1 MSTTKT
7 LPLLHSLTS
16 LAAIRPPFFC
26 HMKTIDQKIEQCR
39 KWQKAARER
48 AIARQRE
55 KLADPVWRESQ
66 YQKMRDTLDRRIAK
80 QKERPP
86 ASKTRKSAVKI
97 KSRGL
102 KGRTPTAEERRIANA
117 LGALP
122 CIACYMHGVISNEV
136 SLHHIA
142 GRTAPG
148 CHKKQLPLCRWGAR
162 RIRKKSYAKVFR
174 ASVRAETSRLPVC
187 GSAARRNRRL
197 G

>member
-1 MSTTKT
+1 
-7 LPLLHSLTS
+7 
-16 LAAIRPPFFC
+16 
-26 HMKTIDQKIEQCR
+26 MKTIEQKLEQR
-39 KWQKAARER
+39 REWQKAARER

-55 KLADPVWRESQ
+55 KLADPAWRESQ
-66 YQKMRDTLDRRIAK
+66 YQKMRDSIDRRIAK

-148 CHKKQLPLCRWGAR
+148 CHKKQLPLCRWHHQHAAPAEVREKYPWLVPVHAVGVVGG
-162 RIRKKSYAKVFR
+162 KKEFTLLNKSEMELLADAYEMA
-174 ASVRAETSRLPVC
+174 
-187 GSAARRNRRL
+187 NIMH
-197 G
+197 

>member
-1 MSTTKT
+1 MLNVSFRSTERQT
-7 LPLLHSLTS
+7 P
-16 LAAIRPPFFC
+16 
-26 HMKTIDQKIEQCR
+26 MKTIEQKIEQHR

-55 KLADPVWRESQ
+55 KLADPAWRESQ
-66 YQKMRDTLDRRIAK
+66 YQKMRNTIDRRIAK

-122 CIACYMHGVISNEV
+122 CIACYMHGVISEEV
-136 SLHHIA
+136 SLHHIS

-148 CHKKQLPLCRWGAR
+148 CHKKQLPLCRWHHQHA
-162 RIRKKSYAKVFR
+162 AP
-174 ASVRAETSRLPVC
+174 AEVREKYPWLTPMRWQTACTNKYIIFNLK
-187 GSAARRNRRL
+187 
-197 G
+197 

>member
-1 MSTTKT
+1 MAVYSTAVS
-7 LPLLHSLTS
+7 PLYFTDEQTETIKPALTCRGS
-16 LAAIRPPFFC
+16 PYS
-26 HMKTIDQKIEQCR
+26 TIIFDIQT
-39 KWQKAARER
+39 
-48 AIARQRE
+48 
-55 KLADPVWRESQ
+55 DP
-66 YQKMRDTLDRRIAK
+66 K

-148 CHKKQLPLCRWGAR
+148 CHKKQLPLCRWHHQHA
-162 RIRKKSYAKVFR
+162 AP
-174 ASVRAETSRLPVC
+174 AEVRAKYPWLVPVHAD
-187 GSAARRNRRL
+187 GVVGGKKEFTLLNKSEMELLADAYEMANIMH
-197 G
+197 

>member
-1 MSTTKT
+1 
-7 LPLLHSLTS
+7 
-16 LAAIRPPFFC
+16 
-26 HMKTIDQKIEQCR
+26 MKTIEQKIEQCR

-55 KLADPVWRESQ
+55 KLADPAWRESQ
-66 YQKMRDTLDRRIAK
+66 YQKMRNTIDRRIAK

-97 KSRGL
+97 KSRDL

-148 CHKKQLPLCRWGAR
+148 CHKKQLPLCRWHHQHA
-162 RIRKKSYAKVFR
+162 AP
-174 ASVRAETSRLPVC
+174 AEVRAKYPWLVPVHAD
-187 GSAARRNRRL
+187 GVVGGKKEFTLLNKSEMELLADAYEMANIMH
-197 G
+197 

>member
-1 MSTTKT
+1 
-7 LPLLHSLTS
+7 
-16 LAAIRPPFFC
+16 
-26 HMKTIDQKIEQCR
+26 MKTIEQKIEQCR

-80 QKERPP
+80 QKERPS

-117 LGALP
+117 LGTLP

-136 SLHHIA
+136 SLHHIGA
-142 GRTAPG
+142 G
-148 CHKKQLPLCRWGAR
+148 L
-162 RIRKKSYAKVFR
+162 S
-174 ASVRAETSRLPVC
+174 
-187 GSAARRNRRL
+187 
-197 G
+197 

>member
-1 MSTTKT
+1 
-7 LPLLHSLTS
+7 
-16 LAAIRPPFFC
+16 
-26 HMKTIDQKIEQCR
+26 MKTIEQKIEQHR

-55 KLADPVWRESQ
+55 KLADPAWRESQ
-66 YQKMRDTLDRRIAK
+66 YQKMRNTIDRRIAK

-122 CIACYMHGVISNEV
+122 CIACYMHGVISEEV
-136 SLHHIA
+136 SLHHIS
-142 GRTAPG
+142 GRTAP
-148 CHKKQLPLCRWGAR
+148 
-162 RIRKKSYAKVFR
+162 
-174 ASVRAETSRLPVC
+174 
-187 GSAARRNRRL
+187 
-197 G
+197 

>member
-1 MSTTKT
+1 M
-7 LPLLHSLTS
+7 
-16 LAAIRPPFFC
+16 
-26 HMKTIDQKIEQCR
+26 
-39 KWQKAARER
+39 
-48 AIARQRE
+48 
-55 KLADPVWRESQ
+55 
-66 YQKMRDTLDRRIAK
+66 
-80 QKERPP
+80 
-86 ASKTRKSAVKI
+86 
-97 KSRGL
+97 
-102 KGRTPTAEERRIANA
+102 ANA

-122 CIACYMHGVISNEV
+122 CIACYMPGVISNEV